1 MRKKT
6 PKSNNKAIEEAE
18 HIYANLG
25 WMKNTIANLCSD
37 FEKRKND
44 VESRSPYTSSS
55 YIENDVRVSG
65 SSHRAPHES
74 PTIQMRDDEQ
84 ELIALAYDF
93 EELVRAMNS
102 AIEYAVIDS
111 DARLGNRPRFIKALN
126 ASLKDSVPYKELA
139 GLNINIDRKTLD
151 GFREQAL
158 IKAAES
164 IKILRED
171 GNKALAL
178 FR

>member
-1 MRKKT
+1 MKIIKANS
-6 PKSNNKAIEEAE
+6 KNKAIVEAE
-18 HIYANLG
+18 KIYANIR
-25 WMKNTIANLCSD
+25 WMRTTIANLRSD
-37 FEKRKND
+37 FEKRKED
-44 VESRSPYTSSS
+44 VESRIPYTSSS

-65 SSHRAPHES
+65 GSHRGPQES
-74 PTIQMRDDEQ
+74 PTIQLRDDEQ

-93 EELVRAMNS
+93 EELVRAMNA
-102 AIEYAVIDS
+102 AIEYAVIEGN
-111 DARLGNRPRFIKALN
+111 AKLGNRPRIIKALN
-126 ASLKDSVPYKELA
+126 ATLKDGVDYKELA
-139 GLNINIDRKTLD
+139 GRNIIISRDTLD
-151 GFREQAL
+151 GYKKIAL